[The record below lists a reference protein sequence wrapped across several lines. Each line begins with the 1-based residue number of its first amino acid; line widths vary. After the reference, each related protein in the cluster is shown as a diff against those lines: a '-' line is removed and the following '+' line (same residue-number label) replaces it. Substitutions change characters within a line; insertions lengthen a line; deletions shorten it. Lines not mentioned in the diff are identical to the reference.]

1 VGDAILAFATGTL
14 RKIHQLIDMLYNER
28 ILDVQAKIDPAL
40 KRRARFFKAGLSHGV
55 VLGVE
60 IKHDDVSLNGILKE
74 GDCQRDDQ
82 YNDGLV
88 A

>member
-1 VGDAILAFATGTL
+1 
-14 RKIHQLIDMLYNER
+14 M
-28 ILDVQAKIDPAL
+28 
-40 KRRARFFKAGLSHGV
+40 